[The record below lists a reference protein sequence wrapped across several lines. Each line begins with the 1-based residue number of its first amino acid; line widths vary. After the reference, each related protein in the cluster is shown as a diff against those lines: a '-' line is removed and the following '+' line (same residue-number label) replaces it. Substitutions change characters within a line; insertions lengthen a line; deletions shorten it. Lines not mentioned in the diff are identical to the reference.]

1 MSDTLNKLDKTL
13 SVLID
18 NATEKGP
25 KLIEWL
31 YQQSPDLINQ
41 LLLWHGVSSLVEFIT
56 CLSIIIAIPIG
67 IYKVISS
74 TWNSDDE
81 DVVIV
86 GIIGSLVASGMWV
99 AASVNIN
106 LTWLQ
111 IYIAPKLYMLEY
123 VANLVK

>member
-1 MSDTLNKLDKTL
+1 MSDTLTSLDKTL

-31 YQQSPDLINQ
+31 YQQSPELVNQ
-41 LLLWHGVSSLVEFIT
+41 LLLWHGVSSLVQFII
-56 CLSIIIAIPIG
+56 CLSVIIAVPIG
-67 IYKVISS
+67 IYKGFSS
-74 TWNSDDE
+74 IWNSDDE